1 MKIVVVLF
9 MLVIVA
15 RGRDVTYDRRSLIIN
30 GTRRLLF
37 SGSIHY
43 PRSTPQMWA
52 NLIGQAKKGGLDV
65 IQTYVFWNIHEPL
78 QGKFNFEGRYDLV
91 RFIKEVRNQGL
102 YVSLRIGPFIESEWK
117 YGGFP
122 FWLHDISGIV
132 FRSDNE
138 PFKFYMQ
145 KFVSMVVNMMKSEGL
160 YASQGGPI
168 IISQI
173 ENEYQLVEGGFHEK
187 GPPYVIW
194 AASMAVGL
202 RTGVPW
208 MMCKQDDAP
217 DPVINTCNGMS
228 CGETFAGPN
237 SPNKPAMWTENWT
250 SFYQVYGGEPYR
262 RSAEDIAFHVA
273 LFIAKGGSF
282 VNYYMYHGGTNLG
295 RSTSSYVTTSY
306 YDEAPLDEYGLKRH
320 PKWDHLRD
328 LHAAVKQSSQ
338 PLLWGKHTKI
348 SLGLFQQAYIF
359 QANSG
364 SCAAFLVN
372 NDTTSKVTVQFHNV
386 AYDLPQKSISILPD
400 CKNVVFNSAT
410 VNAQS
415 GVRSTTAVTYLN
427 QAKNWLTF
435 AEKVSNVNKA
445 SFTRSGLLDQLT
457 ITKDT
462 TDYLWYTVSYDYTS
476 SDDQQLLLQVNSQ
489 AHVIHAF
496 VNDAFIGTWIKPI
509 SLLNGKNNISLLSV
523 MVGSPDAGAYLEH
536 RIFGLQR
543 VRIQGKMDVQDLNNQ
558 LWGYQVGLQGEQ
570 LEIYTEKGAQ
580 SVEWRTFDKFA
591 QKPMVWYKT
600 TFDAPP
606 GRDTVALNL
615 QSMGKG
621 EIWINGESIGR
632 YWVSFL
638 TLQNQSSQTL
648 YHIPHSFL
656 KPSKNLLVL
665 FEEMNGDP
673 LQITLETIS
682 VSSVCGA
689 VSESNMRQILSPIR
703 RPKVQ
708 LYCHQGKRISV
719 IDFASYGSPT
729 GDCPNYSV
737 GSCHSN
743 SSKTVVEEVC
753 LGKRRCSI
761 SVSASRFGGD
771 PCPGTSKSLLV
782 AASCS

>member
-1 MKIVVVLF
+1 MPINCL
-9 MLVIVA
+9 LICLCI
-15 RGRDVTYDRRSLIIN
+15 TY
-30 GTRRLLF
+30 
-37 SGSIHY
+37 
-43 PRSTPQMWA
+43 M
-52 NLIGQAKKGGLDV
+52 
-65 IQTYVFWNIHEPL
+65 
-78 QGKFNFEGRYDLV
+78 
-91 RFIKEVRNQGL
+91 
-102 YVSLRIGPFIESEWK
+102 
-117 YGGFP
+117 
-122 FWLHDISGIV
+122 
-132 FRSDNE
+132 
-138 PFKFYMQ
+138 
-145 KFVSMVVNMMKSEGL
+145 
-160 YASQGGPI
+160 
-168 IISQI
+168 QI

-217 DPVINTCNGMS
+217 DPV
-228 CGETFAGPN
+228 
-237 SPNKPAMWTENWT
+237 
-250 SFYQVYGGEPYR
+250 
-262 RSAEDIAFHVA
+262 
-273 LFIAKGGSF
+273 
-282 VNYYMYHGGTNLG
+282 YHGGTNLG

-372 NDTTSKVTVQFHNV
+372 NDTTSKVTVQFRNV

-410 VNAQS
+410 K
-415 GVRSTTAVTYLN
+415 R
-427 QAKNWLTF
+427 
-435 AEKVSNVNKA
+435 
-445 SFTRSGLLDQLT
+445 LLDQLT

-496 VNDAFIGTWIKPI
+496 VNDAFIGTEHGSHDSPGVVLEKPI

-523 MVGSPDAGAYLEH
+523 MVGSPDAAYLEH

-606 GRDTVALNL
+606 GRDAVALNL

-648 YHIPHSFL
+648 
-656 KPSKNLLVL
+656 
-665 FEEMNGDP
+665 
-673 LQITLETIS
+673 
-682 VSSVCGA
+682 
-689 VSESNMRQILSPIR
+689 

-761 SVSASRFGGD
+761 SVSVSRFGGD